1 MDIALALGGGGVR
14 GIAHL
19 GVIDC
24 LERHGYKI
32 RAVSGT
38 SMGGLIGAVYAA
50 GIKIPDIT
58 TAIKNFNLVQLYRRR
73 PEDGPAILGHASLVE
88 VLSELLHEATFDD
101 LIIPFACTAVDINS
115 SKEVYLKEGSL
126 MDAVLATSAF
136 PGVLPPRKVGDA
148 LLVDGAILDP
158 VPVALARSLAP
169 GLPVIAVA
177 LQPAT
182 EDWGS
187 VPEANIIETAP
198 LPIPSSIL
206 HGFTHLRIGQAM
218 RIFAQS
224 MDINSRMVAE
234 LRLKIDRPDVIIR
247 PDVVRFGIFE
257 MVNPDILVKIGVQA
271 ATIRLDEIQKAVSWR
286 GKVNRLLRR
295 ITPIDEPTV
304 LKKEAAVCPYTGHP
318 EVD

>member
-1 MDIALALGGGGVR
+1 MDVALALGGGGLR
-14 GIAHL
+14 GLAHL
-19 GVIDC
+19 GVIEC
-24 LERHGYKI
+24 LENHGYSI
-32 RAVSGT
+32 RAVAGT
-38 SMGGLIGAVYAA
+38 SIGGLVGAAYAA
-50 GIKIPDIT
+50 GIKNPDIIRV
-58 TAIKNFNLVQLYRRR
+58 IKNFNMTALYRRR
-73 PEDGPAILGHASLVE
+73 PDDGPAILGHASLVE
-88 VLSELLHEATFDD
+88 ALSSLLNDCTFDE
-101 LIIPFACTAVDINS
+101 LAIPFACTAVDINS
-115 SKEVYLKEGSL
+115 CKEVYLKHGSV

-136 PGVLPPRKVGDA
+136 PGVLPPRKAGDA
-148 LLVDGAILDP
+148 LLVDGGVLDP

-169 GLPVIAVA
+169 GLPIIAVV

-187 VPEANIIETAP
+187 MPEANIIDTAP
-198 LPIPSSIL
+198 LPIPSQLL

-247 PDVVRFGIFE
+247 PDVVRFGMFE
-257 MVNPDILVKIGVQA
+257 MVDPDVLVRIGVK
-271 ATIRLDEIQKAVSWR
+271 ATMTQLSEIKKAVSWQ

-304 LKKEAAVCPYTGHP
+304 LKKEADARPYEGHP
-318 EVD
+318 EAD